1 VRTDI
6 DEAAAPPKHQMVDVM
21 VSMFNVDPTLS
32 GKELSARL
40 GLSVSRLAR
49 VFKRQMGVSI
59 VEYRNRLRFVR
70 FFQLLAGERGRKPT
84 LRQAAR
90 AAGFGS
96 YAHFHRL
103 FRARWRTGPREGF
116 RNGVEGMW
124 AAAEPV
130 APPPPRVRE
139 IVVQGKEHLPP
150 EAVEMWLERGERRMV
165 ARLHRAA
172 PSGDDT

>member
-1 VRTDI
+1 
-6 DEAAAPPKHQMVDVM
+6 MVDVM
-21 VSMFNVDPTLS
+21 VDMFKVDPTLS
-32 GKELSARL
+32 GKQLSERL

-59 VEYRNRLRFVR
+59 VEYRNRLRFER
-70 FFQLLAGERGRKPT
+70 FFELLGGDRSGRKLT
-84 LRQAAR
+84 LREAAR

-116 RNGVEGMW
+116 RNGLPGVLPAGAPG
-124 AAAEPV
+124 AAPA
-130 APPPPRVRE
+130 PRVRE
-139 IVVQGKEHLPP
+139 IVVEGKERMPP
-150 EAVEMWLERGERRMV
+150 QAVEMWLQRGERRMV

-172 PSGDDT
+172 SNSSEDG

>member
-1 VRTDI
+1 
-6 DEAAAPPKHQMVDVM
+6 MVDVM
-21 VSMFNVDPTLS
+21 VGMFNVDPTLS

-59 VEYRNRLRFVR
+59 VEYRNRLRFER

-116 RNGVEGMW
+116 RNGLEAML
-124 AAAEPV
+124 P
-130 APPPPRVRE
+130 APETIEPPPRVRE
-139 IVVQGKEHLPP
+139 IVVQGKERLPP

-165 ARLHRAA
+165 ARLQRTASAA
-172 PSGDDT
+172 NDES

>member
-1 VRTDI
+1 
-6 DEAAAPPKHQMVDVM
+6 MVDVM
-21 VSMFNVDPTLS
+21 VAMFNVDPSLS
-32 GKELSARL
+32 GKELSERL

-59 VEYRNRLRFVR
+59 VEYRNRLRFER
-70 FFQLLAGERGRKPT
+70 FFALVQEQGNRRPT

-116 RNGVEGMW
+116 RSGV
-124 AAAEPV
+124 AA
-130 APPPPRVRE
+130 
-139 IVVQGKEHLPP
+139 LPTTT
-150 EAVEMWLERGERRMV
+150 VGQ
-165 ARLHRAA
+165 
-172 PSGDDT
+172 S

>member
-1 VRTDI
+1 
-6 DEAAAPPKHQMVDVM
+6 MVDVM
-21 VSMFNVDPTLS
+21 VGMFNVDPTLS
-32 GKELSARL
+32 GKELSSRL

-59 VEYRNRLRFVR
+59 VEYRNRLRFER

-103 FRARWRTGPREGF
+103 FRARWQTGPREGF
-116 RNGVEGMW
+116 RNGVDGMSP
-124 AAAEPV
+124 ALEPI

-139 IVVQGKEHLPP
+139 IVVQGKERLPP
-150 EAVEMWLERGERRMV
+150 EAVEMWLERGERRLV
-165 ARLHRAA
+165 ARLHRSAA
-172 PSGDDT
+172 ATNDES